1 MRESAGSPPSGC
13 WCQPCAIRTSISSE
27 RVFRLFSFINCRV
40 GGCSGWGWK
49 SRKATKQRA
58 LLSRVARC
66 AWQEFPDVYRCFAML
81 IGKSDFKEFIER
93 RSEKIPLRLRVTR
106 PRILASPTPTANNLV
121 TLHLTCCPW
130 KFIYAFFP
138 VYPAV
143 NGKAR
148 GKLVENSS
156 LPVREQVRDR
166 QRGHI
171 PRINED

>member
-40 GGCSGWGWK
+40 GGSSGWGWK

-81 IGKSDFKEFIER
+81 IGKSDFNRQQSRHVASHVLSLKVY
-93 RSEKIPLRLRVTR
+93 LR
-106 PRILASPTPTANNLV
+106 
-121 TLHLTCCPW
+121 
-130 KFIYAFFP
+130 FFP
-138 VYPAV
+138 CVPCSKWQSARET
-143 NGKAR
+143 R
-148 GKLVENSS
+148 GKLFASS
-156 LPVREQVRDR
+156 ARASQGSTTRTYPAHKWRLIESDWFRLNICFQLIKIDCVRC
-166 QRGHI
+166 G
-171 PRINED
+171 RIR